1 MVSDAETQTLLIK
14 LYSARLEY
22 LKSLAIEN
30 DISKKGSVEQLR
42 ARLIQNLILS
52 EWKFD
57 WSSIQTYSKQELTQF
72 LSIFGIK
79 RSGSIKGQ
87 RQRLWLHLN
96 CDIKYHSL
104 DNLDNLSRDELHDLC
119 LHLEL
124 PRSGSKSQ
132 LFGRV
137 AGVLSSQS
145 GGWGQVK
152 RSLRRPKGGKANIK
166 LPQIKTPKLE
176 EVVEIESNEEIISE
190 VLVLDEPIED
200 EPVHEVMNLDE
211 PVEEIILD
219 LGKEIETFINSISEE
234 WEVKHESALFSHLSD
249 LGFKVYV

>member
-1 MVSDAETQTLLIK
+1 MASDDGNQVLLGK
-14 LYSARLEY
+14 LYSARLET
-22 LKSLAIEN
+22 LKNMAIEKEV
-30 DISKKGSVEQLR
+30 SKNGSVEQLR
-42 ARLIQNLILS
+42 ARLIQELILS

-72 LSIFGIK
+72 LSTFGIK
-79 RSGSIKGQ
+79 RSGSIKEQ

-96 CDIKYHSL
+96 CDVKYHSL

-137 AGVLSSQS
+137 AGVLSSQG

-152 RSLRRPKGGKANIK
+152 RSLRRPKGGKVKVNIPT
-166 LPQIKTPKLE
+166 PQIKVKDLDQQEKEESIEIHTEIVEKEVELIKETIVE
-176 EVVEIESNEEIISE
+176 EVPEELTIPEENYFHFHVIRCAPPTQS
-190 VLVLDEPIED
+190 VLP
-200 EPVHEVMNLDE
+200 
-211 PVEEIILD
+211 
-219 LGKEIETFINSISEE
+219 
-234 WEVKHESALFSHLSD
+234 LS
-249 LGFKVYV
+249 VAP